1 MRRVFPNIEAERERH
16 GWTHA
21 ALAEQLGVS
30 RDTLKNWL
38 RGDAEIPAPKVAE
51 MARLFQCSS
60 DYLLGLR

>member
-1 MRRVFPNIEAERERH
+1 MYFGLNLQYLRKLNGNMSQEKLAER
-16 GWTHA
+16 
-21 ALAEQLGVS
+21 LGVS

-38 RGDAEIPAPKVAE
+38 RGDAEIPASKVAE